1 MKRLV
6 AIIAALTM
14 FVCLLPQGLSAK
26 ADIEKNLLLGQSGS
40 GNYVYSDGKYTVDTP
55 TGEEFEPASEIK
67 GAKGYYDG
75 NDEYH
80 PLSDISLY
88 FKTVISISLISQVHT
103 IPSVIVAEDEVSKTY
118 VQQRHNGALYILTDY
133 TDGRSQ
139 GVRLFTGISLS
150 VGTSYTLE
158 IRYSAGKLAVDI
170 NGSGIFANEDVE
182 GLPVIKFCTFEGKG
196 GYGDLVLTTATDV
209 KKFVKEFA
217 DPAEGNENVLDIPGI
232 ENKVSTADISV
243 SRNNF
248 KINAFLN
255 SNFILSNDYLSSLRF
270 YRTDIKEYSD
280 GNDLDYVIEATLEF
294 GDYPDAIQPWYGF
307 GIIIGETDKG
317 YVVVRAMNNG
327 NIFLHDANKANG
339 DTLYNV
345 SKQFGSFKASAGSKV
360 KIKIYYADGKL
371 TVFIGDVVALKNYEI
386 AMSLKL
392 GFHAQNNKGTVNDF
406 SLKFLQPVAAAEV
419 QPKSAETAKFEFT
432 RGKINSGKADK
443 YLSGDISAF
452 GVNLNN
458 EEEYFV
464 MQSTGASSKLLY
476 KMTGL
481 ESFTEINQSELSTV
495 LKFTLDKFSTENGGY
510 ADVVIKHNAQGY
522 KRLFMRIYKDG
533 KAELYEGT
541 STALGKIAE
550 TAAETTDGS
559 EITIIS
565 SDGFVSVKINGH
577 YAFKN
582 VATGGYDNAAGFGG
596 KDCSYEIR
604 GLSYKYVDDVKFE
617 KPEKETFVKPDHS
630 GDANTE
636 YIEPELP
643 ERKPTADKRGCKSEV
658 STSIII
664 VAAVLFAGAAA
675 ALAIISLKSKK
686 N

>member
-182 GLPVIKFCTFEGKG
+182 GLPVIKFCTFGGKG

-327 NIFLHDANKANG
+327 N
-339 DTLYNV
+339 
-345 SKQFGSFKASAGSKV
+345 
-360 KIKIYYADGKL
+360 
-371 TVFIGDVVALKNYEI
+371 
-386 AMSLKL
+386 
-392 GFHAQNNKGTVNDF
+392 
-406 SLKFLQPVAAAEV
+406 
-419 QPKSAETAKFEFT
+419 
-432 RGKINSGKADK
+432 
-443 YLSGDISAF
+443 
-452 GVNLNN
+452 
-458 EEEYFV
+458 
-464 MQSTGASSKLLY
+464 MQK
-476 KMTGL
+476 
-481 ESFTEINQSELSTV
+481 
-495 LKFTLDKFSTENGGY
+495 
-510 ADVVIKHNAQGY
+510 
-522 KRLFMRIYKDG
+522 
-533 KAELYEGT
+533 
-541 STALGKIAE
+541 
-550 TAAETTDGS
+550 
-559 EITIIS
+559 
-565 SDGFVSVKINGH
+565 
-577 YAFKN
+577 
-582 VATGGYDNAAGFGG
+582 
-596 KDCSYEIR
+596 
-604 GLSYKYVDDVKFE
+604 
-617 KPEKETFVKPDHS
+617 
-630 GDANTE
+630 
-636 YIEPELP
+636 
-643 ERKPTADKRGCKSEV
+643 
-658 STSIII
+658 
-664 VAAVLFAGAAA
+664 
-675 ALAIISLKSKK
+675 
-686 N
+686 